1 MKRKFSLLFLF
12 SLMAIFF
19 MASCDDDDDDKNDPN
34 YQPDTAVQTTF
45 KQMFPNATN
54 VLWSKKDNY
63 GVANFLNSNTQTV
76 AWFSQ
81 EGVWYLT
88 ETSVLTTAIPKV
100 IADAVAQSDYRT
112 WKIADASHL
121 DRKDMVPAYVIEVTL
136 NGEVEDLYYTT
147 DGYLFETIDQDN
159 TGNEAQPTP
168 VDQTV
173 LAMVKQQYPSAKI
186 VEIETDDNI
195 EVTLLN
201 NGTYF
206 DYILSKDYKWI
217 QSEYAQSWTDTPKE
231 VKDALI
237 RDGYAF
243 NEVYDTVTKLI
254 RPEGTGTITLYRIEM
269 DNNTGDVTVY
279 YTPNGTKVNG

>member
-19 MASCDDDDDDKNDPN
+19 MASCDDDDDKNDPN

-63 GVANFLNSNTQTV
+63 GVANFLNSNTQNV

-88 ETSVLTTAIPKV
+88 ETAVLTTAIPKV
-100 IADAVAQSDYRT
+100 ITDAVAQSDYRT

-121 DRKDMVPAYVIEVTL
+121 DRKDMVSAYVIEVTL
-136 NGEVEDLYYTT
+136 NGEVKDLYYTT
-147 DGYLFETIDQDN
+147 DGYLFETIDQN
-159 TGNEAQPTP
+159 STGNEAQPTP

-173 LAMVKQQYPSAKI
+173 LAMVKQQYSSAKI

-217 QSEYAQSWTDTPKE
+217 QSEYAQSWKDTPE
-231 VKDALI
+231 AVKNALT

-254 RPEGTGTITLYRIEM
+254 RPQATGTITLYRIEM

-279 YTPNGTKVNG
+279 YTPDGVKVNE